1 MHKII
6 HICFSQSARGS
17 LKYAVNKKIIEGE
30 KVISF
35 YDDISQGPIKGGIDM
50 PRSSSLSFTVS

>member
-35 YDDISQGPIKGGIDM
+35 YDDIS
-50 PRSSSLSFTVS
+50 